1 MNIELERKSETL
13 KYNNEKISS
22 FKSIKSQINGSL
34 IFEDCIIDVLDL
46 DNLKIKNGSLTFKR
60 CSFTSSTIL
69 KNIRVDGDIN
79 FIECESSTLI
89 KFFNIVSIGQ
99 IFFEYFKT
107 DKKIEFIDVQFNL
120 LKLSSVTMDYLN
132 LSSNTSNNISN
143 IDIDNSN
150 IFNTLQLNNISNID
164 SISIN
169 NVKVSELRLN
179 SILFNNSSNVFIKK
193 STVDFIFFDNIS
205 TNDSI
210 NLLIDDNLVEILKI
224 NTFTSNKGE
233 ISIKNGF
240 CKNIIIGENV
250 DENLLIDFSN
260 SSYDNIEI
268 DKKFYNFLTNNK
280 SEKSILRINDFNQNS
295 KTLQILSKM
304 FADNYQYNLQDL
316 CFYYYNNYVMEQS
329 IKDSKNNFT
338 KLIIHTKYFFGK
350 YFFGWGVKLSNIINS
365 FFYVIGI
372 YSLVYIVLFFEED
385 ITYKY
390 KNYLLE
396 GSILD
401 IFYSSFLLVFGSYS
415 DFEIKNKTID
425 FLMYS
430 EHLIGILLL
439 SILTGT
445 IIRKLV
451 R

>member
-13 KYNNEKISS
+13 KYSNEKISIL
-22 FKSIKSQINGSL
+22 KSIKSQINGSL
-34 IFEDCIIDVLDL
+34 IFEDCNIDVLDL
-46 DNLKIKNGSLTFKR
+46 DNVRIENGSLTFKR
-60 CSFTSSTIL
+60 CSFTSSAIL
-69 KNIRVDGDIN
+69 KKLKVKDIN

-89 KFFNIVSIGQ
+89 KFFNIESTGE
-99 IFFEYFKT
+99 IFFDYFKT
-107 DKKIEFIDVQFNL
+107 EKKVEFIDVQFNL
-120 LKLSSVTMDYLN
+120 LKLSSTTMDYFN
-132 LSSNTSNNISN
+132 LSSNTSNKISN
-143 IDIDNSN
+143 IEINNSN
-150 IFNTLQLNNISNID
+150 IINTLKLNNISNIHT
-164 SISIN
+164 ISIN

-179 SILFNNSSNVFIKK
+179 SILFNNSSNIFIKN
-193 STVDFIFFDNIS
+193 STVGFIFFDNIS
-205 TNDSI
+205 TNDSM
-210 NLLIDDNLVEILKI
+210 NLLIDDNLIEILKI
-224 NTFTSNKGE
+224 NTFVSNKGE
-233 ISIKNGF
+233 ILIKNGF
-240 CKNIIIGENV
+240 CKNIIVGENV

-268 DKKFYNFLTNNK
+268 DKKFYNFLTNKK
-280 SEKSILRINDFNQNS
+280 SKKSILSVNDFNQNS

-316 CFYYYNNYVMEQS
+316 CFYYYKNYVMEQN
-329 IKDSKNNFT
+329 IKDSTSKFT

-365 FFYVIGI
+365 FFYVIVI
-372 YSLVYIVLFFEED
+372 YALLYIALFFEKD

-390 KNYLLE
+390 KNYPLE
-396 GSILD
+396 DSILD

-415 DFEIKNKTID
+415 DFEIKNRTID

-439 SILTGT
+439 AILTGT